1 MKFITIIEYQTE
13 QDIEEKLSST
23 YRNSLQE
30 YLEKQKNDD
39 LLQNVFTFTSKG
51 IKANHYVGVL
61 RYKNYQFEILPKLLK
76 KDNPSKEEQKDI

>member
-13 QDIEEKLSST
+13 QDIKEKLSST

-39 LLQNVFTFTSKG
+39 LLQNVFTFTNRAIG
-51 IKANHYVGVL
+51 
-61 RYKNYQFEILPKLLK
+61 
-76 KDNPSKEEQKDI
+76 